1 MQAALSTLSEAE
13 ISALL
18 AQLRSSSCSTQDL
31 NASLARAL
39 LNYSNLN
46 VPGIARQSS
55 KLLPHSWSFTY
66 SAPPSIDLK
75 GKEVA
80 AVSILIPSQGH
91 THSGCRYLIGNR
103 IHEML
108 NAAVISLA
116 FGLQLARPNKQSYTC
131 GGLFDSTGRYEKL
144 PVKDPRKAQTFC
156 EPPCNFDRDIR
167 RNKPPRMMSST
178 LALRLVNSSA
188 RFQAQEAAMTSWLPR
203 ARQKRLFAYG
213 PHALY
218 GKVFFDFFQFKRS
231 SASLIKSHKGGSGG
245 DRVVISVHL
254 RHRLPCMHG
263 DEIVD
268 HAVKAVERIVDA
280 SKRAKCLLLVASDR
294 RAAVRR
300 MRNLTYLRSGCDVL
314 TAPRRAS
321 SDAEAAAESKDAP
334 PPEEIGVDVGVAA
347 ADDIELLSH
356 GDHMVGTFGSTYTL
370 LIQSLIAHKHASA
383 AGFTTTGRALSQ
395 APSSPTIIY
404 CETSGCMR
412 NALPLLAN
420 WHVSLQQWPSATLWV
435 D

>member
-178 LALRLVNSSA
+178 LALRLVNNSA

-213 PHALY
+213 PHASME
-218 GKVFFDFFQFKRS
+218 RS
-231 SASLIKSHKGGSGG
+231 SSTFFNSNG
-245 DRVVISVHL
+245 
-254 RHRLPCMHG
+254 
-263 DEIVD
+263 
-268 HAVKAVERIVDA
+268 
-280 SKRAKCLLLVASDR
+280 
-294 RAAVRR
+294 AVRVSSSR
-300 MRNLTYLRSGCDVL
+300 TEEVL
-314 TAPRRAS
+314 A
-321 SDAEAAAESKDAP
+321 
-334 PPEEIGVDVGVAA
+334 I
-347 ADDIELLSH
+347 
-356 GDHMVGTFGSTYTL
+356 
-370 LIQSLIAHKHASA
+370 
-383 AGFTTTGRALSQ
+383 ALSS
-395 APSSPTIIY
+395 ACTYATACRVCMATRSSITQSRRSRGLW
-404 CETSGCMR
+404 TR
-412 NALPLLAN
+412 VNA
-420 WHVSLQQWPSATLWV
+420 QSASCW
-435 D
+435 